1 MVDLPALR
9 QLYADLNMQIFNMTK
24 ESFFLVFVAIGVFCV
39 SLGYGFLPNLTMPFL
54 YDIEVSNINLLN
66 ILRAIS
72 GLYIALV
79 IFWIVGAYNSNLQL
93 PALWS
98 LTIFMTGIALGR
110 IASILIDGLPSPIF
124 IFYLFLEIMFGFI
137 GYTLIKN
144 KE

>member
-1 MVDLPALR
+1 MK
-9 QLYADLNMQIFNMTK
+9 K
-24 ESFFLVFVAIGVFCV
+24 ESFFLVFVAIGVFSV
-39 SLGYGFLPNLTMPFL
+39 SLGYGILPNQTMPFL
-54 YDIEVSNINLLN
+54 YDIEVTNINLLN

-79 IFWIVGAYNSNLQL
+79 IFWILGAYNSNLQL
-93 PALWS
+93 SALWS

-110 IASILIDGLPSPIF
+110 ISSILIDGLPSPIF

>member
-1 MVDLPALR
+1 M
-9 QLYADLNMQIFNMTK
+9 IKK
-24 ESFFLVFVAIGVFCV
+24 ESFFLVFVAIGVFFA
-39 SLGYGFLPNLTMPFL
+39 SLGYGFLPSLTMPFL
-54 YDIEVSNINLLN
+54 YEIEVTNTNLLN

-79 IFWIVGAYNSNLQL
+79 TFWILGAYNSNLQL

-110 IASILIDGLPSPIF
+110 IVSILIDGLPSPIF
-124 IFYLFLEIMFGFI
+124 IFYLFLEIIFGFI
-137 GYTLIKN
+137 GYKLIKN

>member
-1 MVDLPALR
+1 MK
-9 QLYADLNMQIFNMTK
+9 K

-54 YDIEVSNINLLN
+54 YDIEVAHINLLN

-98 LTIFMTGIALGR
+98 LTIFMTGIAAGR

-124 IFYLFLEIMFGFI
+124 IFYLFLEIMFGLI

-144 KE
+144 KG

>member
-1 MVDLPALR
+1 MK
-9 QLYADLNMQIFNMTK
+9 K

-79 IFWIVGAYNSNLQL
+79 GFWILGAYNSNLQL

-124 IFYLFLEIMFGFI
+124 IFYLILEIIFGLI

>member
-1 MVDLPALR
+1 
-9 QLYADLNMQIFNMTK
+9 
-24 ESFFLVFVAIGVFCV
+24 
-39 SLGYGFLPNLTMPFL
+39 MPFL
-54 YDIEVSNINLLN
+54 YDIEVTHINLLN

-98 LTIFMTGIALGR
+98 LTIFMTGIAAGR

-124 IFYLFLEIMFGFI
+124 IFYLFLEIMFGLI

>member
-1 MVDLPALR
+1 MK
-9 QLYADLNMQIFNMTK
+9 K

-54 YDIEVSNINLLN
+54 YDIEVSNTNLSN

-124 IFYLFLEIMFGFI
+124 IFYLFLEIMFGLI

>member
-1 MVDLPALR
+1 MK
-9 QLYADLNMQIFNMTK
+9 K

-54 YDIEVSNINLLN
+54 YDIDVTNTNLSN

-110 IASILIDGLPSPIF
+110 ISSILIDGLPSPIF
-124 IFYLFLEIMFGFI
+124 IFYLFLEIMFGLI

>member
-1 MVDLPALR
+1 
-9 QLYADLNMQIFNMTK
+9 
-24 ESFFLVFVAIGVFCV
+24 
-39 SLGYGFLPNLTMPFL
+39 MPFL
-54 YDIEVSNINLLN
+54 YDIEVTNINLLN

-79 IFWIVGAYNSNLQL
+79 IFWILGAYNSNLQL
-93 PALWS
+93 SALWS

-124 IFYLFLEIMFGFI
+124 IFYLFLEIMFGLI

>member
-1 MVDLPALR
+1 MK
-9 QLYADLNMQIFNMTK
+9 K

-54 YDIEVSNINLLN
+54 YDIEVSNTNLLN

-79 IFWIVGAYNSNLQL
+79 GFWIVGAYNSNLQL

-110 IASILIDGLPSPIF
+110 IVSILIDGLPSPIF
-124 IFYLFLEIMFGFI
+124 IFYLFLEIIFGLI